1 LPFQQWFVRHRAA
14 PAVRRVWF
22 DGDAPPAP
30 DVLPAIEAAELVVIG
45 PSNPYVSIDPI
56 LTRPGVREALS
67 GRPVVAVSPI
77 VGGRAVKGPLGEMIP
92 ALAGEPASAGAVA
105 RHYGSLLSGFVVEH
119 GDEQSIEGPAL
130 YGTQTIMQSRD
141 DRARLARQVLAFAE
155 TIAR

>member
-1 LPFQQWFVRHRAA
+1 
-14 PAVRRVWF
+14 VRRVWF

-30 DVLPAIEAAELVVIG
+30 DVVPALEGAELVVIG

-67 GRPVVAVSPI
+67 GRPIIAVSPI
-77 VGGRAVKGPLGEMIP
+77 VGGRAIKGPLGEMIP
-92 ALAGEPASAGAVA
+92 ALAREPASAGAVA
-105 RHYGSLLSGFVVEH
+105 RHYGSLLLGFVMER
-119 GDEQSIEGPAL
+119 GDEASVRGPAL
-130 YGTQTIMQSRD
+130 CATETVMQTRD